1 MMLSYNT
8 CAFMYMVALKRT
20 SYSYI
25 CSLNDGLLD
34 VRLNYWTLFNDNSWL
49 HDWIDLSLNHTFA
62 VVEENDFSKLE
73 TLGAVLVVEI
83 ELDSLRVSVD
93 FRELDYVP
101 GPHSELELTVRDLVP
116 STFQNVEHMDLYF

>member
-1 MMLSYNT
+1 
-8 CAFMYMVALKRT
+8 MVALKRT

-34 VRLNYWTLFNDNSWL
+34 LRLNNWTLFNDNSWL
-49 HDWIDLSLNHTFA
+49 HDWIDLSLDHAFT
-62 VVEENDFSKLE
+62 VVEENDFSQLK

-83 ELDSLRVSVD
+83 ELDLLGVSVN

-101 GPHSELELTVRDLVP
+101 GPHSELELSVRDLVP
-116 STFQNVEHMDLYF
+116 STFQNVEHMDLYFCG